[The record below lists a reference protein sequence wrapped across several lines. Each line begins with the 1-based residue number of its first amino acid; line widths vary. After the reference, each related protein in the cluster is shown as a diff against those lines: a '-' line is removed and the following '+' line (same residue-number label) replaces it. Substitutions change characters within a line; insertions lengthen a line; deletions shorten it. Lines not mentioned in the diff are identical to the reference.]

1 MAFENKRIELEC
13 SVVVGAGV
21 NYLMQ
26 IKLPNSEIAK
36 TVSKT
41 FLDMQIKYLTYFN
54 LHRTNS
60 MKSPVWKK
68 KIMTTTRKKS
78 ER

>member
-1 MAFENKRIELEC
+1 MAFENKRIELDC

-41 FLDMQIKYLTYFN
+41 FLDMQITY
-54 LHRTNS
+54 
-60 MKSPVWKK
+60 
-68 KIMTTTRKKS
+68 
-78 ER
+78 